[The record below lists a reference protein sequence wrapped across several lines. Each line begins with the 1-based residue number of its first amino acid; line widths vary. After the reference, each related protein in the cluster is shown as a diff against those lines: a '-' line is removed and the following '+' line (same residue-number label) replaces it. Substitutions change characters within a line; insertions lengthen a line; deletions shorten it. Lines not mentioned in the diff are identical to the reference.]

1 MVIEYNTIVGIFT
14 IFANRSFNGF
24 SSIKAMS
31 FFESFTDPLSL
42 IYLVSAVF
50 GCTMMIL
57 QLLLLTLGLG
67 GMDGDVDAD
76 GGDMGD
82 GGDADGGDGEQHVSH
97 ASSADIFKVLSI
109 RTIVA
114 ALAFF
119 GLGGLIG
126 LSATGSKPLSVV
138 LAVGFGLIAMYVVYY
153 LYLSI
158 ARLKSDGSISEK
170 TLVGCMGNVYVRIPG
185 QGKGSGKVLVTQ
197 QERTMEYEAITPGDE
212 LKTGT
217 PIIVVRIVSPTTVEV
232 KAATDVML

>member
-1 MVIEYNTIVGIFT
+1 M
-14 IFANRSFNGF
+14 
-24 SSIKAMS
+24 SI
-31 FFESFTDPLSL
+31 FESFTDPLSL

-57 QLLLLTLGLG
+57 QFLLMTLGMG

-76 GGDMGD
+76 VDVDVDVDTDG
-82 GGDADGGDGEQHVSH
+82 GGDADADTDAADGHDAAH
-97 ASSADIFKVLSI
+97 SAAAAVFKMLSL
-109 RTIVA
+109 RTVVA
-114 ALAFF
+114 GLAFF

-126 LSATGSKPLSVV
+126 LSATGNKAISVV
-138 LAVGFGLIAMYVVYY
+138 FAAGFGMIAVYIVYY

-170 TLVGCMGNVYVRIPG
+170 TLVGCSGNVYVRIPG
-185 QGKGSGKVLVTQ
+185 EGKGAGKVLVTQ
-197 QERTMEYEAITPGDE
+197 QERTMEYEAITSGEE
-212 LKTGT
+212 LKSGV